1 MKVVEVPV
9 PPVGLPSLHHG
20 CLAVSALDR
29 QLEEAVL
36 RDGARLRDNGEVRNG
51 DVEGHHV

>member
-9 PPVGLPSLHHG
+9 PPVGLPPLHHG
-20 CLAVSALDR
+20 RLTVSALDR

-36 RDGARLRDNGEVRNG
+36 RDGARLRDDGEVRNR
-51 DVEGHHV
+51 DIEGHHV